1 MTFRI
6 SKILTLGLM
15 LAVTGCAGDDGETGA
30 TGETGETG
38 ETGGDANAITEDTVW
53 SEDQVLEGIV
63 TVKDGAVLTVMPG
76 VTVRGTNGSALVIAQ
91 GSRLE
96 AAGTADMPIVFT
108 SSQAEGSRARGD
120 WGGIVFLGEA
130 ESNVMGGVGVA
141 EGLEDQPN
149 YGGGDSPKADY
160 NCGTLQYVRV
170 EYAGYELTTD
180 NELNGVTFYA
190 CGTGTTVDHLQVH
203 MGEDDGIEMFGGEWS
218 GSHIVITGAGDDSV
232 DIDQGWTGSLQY
244 VVIQQDPG
252 TGNFAFEISNQEANR
267 DAEPRTKPMLANVT
281 AIGGDGSKSAG
292 IKLKE
297 GAAGEFHNV
306 IVMGFNNAQVELTEE
321 QTQSQADAGTI
332 TIMNSLFF
340 NNGRAGDAYV
350 VSEGSTWDLLNF
362 VEDPVRSNLFGMD
375 PMLANTGWGTLD
387 VAPDAASPVHTGVT
401 PPAPFDAAGSFIG
414 AVKDSAGDWTQG
426 WTTYVT
432 N

>member
-1 MTFRI
+1 
-6 SKILTLGLM
+6 M
-15 LAVTGCAGDDGETGA
+15 LALTGCAGDDGETGA

-38 ETGGDANAITEDTVW
+38 ETGGDANSITEDTVW

-108 SSQAEGSRARGD
+108 SSQSEGSRARGD

-203 MGEDDGIEMFGGEWS
+203 MGEDDGIEMFGGQWS
-218 GSHIVITGAGDDSV
+218 GAHIVITGAGDDSV
-232 DIDQGWTGSLQY
+232 DIDQGWTGALQY
-244 VVIQQDPG
+244 VVIQQDSG

-267 DAEPRTKPMLANVT
+267 DAEPRTKPMISNVT
-281 AIGGDGSKSAG
+281 AIGGAGSKSAG

-297 GAAGEFHNV
+297 GAAGEFYNT
-306 IVMGFNNAQVELTEE
+306 IIMGFNNAQVELTEE
-321 QTQSQADAGTI
+321 QTEAQADAGMI
-332 TIMNSLFF
+332 KIMNSLFY
-340 NNGRAGDAYV
+340 NNGAAGEAYV
-350 VSEGSTWDLLNF
+350 VSEGSVWDLLSF
-362 VEDPVRSNLFGMD
+362 IEDPVNSNLFGVD

-387 VAPDAASPVHTGVT
+387 VAPDAASPVHNDVS
-401 PPAPFDAAGSFIG
+401 PPAPFDGAGSYIG
-414 AVKDSAGDWTQG
+414 AVKSSADDWTKG